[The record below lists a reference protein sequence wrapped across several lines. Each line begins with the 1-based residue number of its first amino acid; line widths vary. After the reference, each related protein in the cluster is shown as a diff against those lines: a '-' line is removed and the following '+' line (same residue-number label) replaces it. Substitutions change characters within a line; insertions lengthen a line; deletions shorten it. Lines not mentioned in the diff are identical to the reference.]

1 MIRRACALPCVSLLL
16 ACSALACAT
25 GRDEPAEAAAA
36 KPAPPPT
43 REERIRTATLAVDDA
58 RLRGADAD
66 LGNWLTHGRTYAE
79 QRFSPL
85 DQIHAGNVAQL
96 GLAWSVD
103 LGTNRGVE
111 ATPIAVD
118 GFLFATGP
126 WSIVYAV
133 DARTGELIWQHD
145 PQVPKVKGANA
156 CCDVVNRG
164 PAVYRGRVFSGT
176 IDGRLLALDA
186 GTGAVV
192 WEVQTTD
199 TSRPY
204 TITGAPRV
212 VGGNVIIGN
221 GGAELGVRG
230 YVSAYDAE
238 TGRLVWRFYTV
249 PGDPSQPFESKH
261 LEMAA
266 STWSGQWWTVGG
278 GATAWDS
285 FAYDP
290 ELDLLYIGTGNGS
303 PWSRYARSPEGGDNL
318 FVSSILA
325 VRPATGELVWYFQT
339 TPGDNWDY
347 TSTQHMI
354 LAEVTVRGAPRK
366 VLMQAPKN
374 GFFYVLDRATGEFLS
389 AEPYV
394 EVSWAKGLD
403 AKGRPIEAPGLDYRR
418 VTREIRPSPFG
429 GHNWQPMSYHPG
441 TGLVYV
447 PAQEMP
453 FFFKFD
459 PSWKYDPSAWNTFT
473 DPTVLQEVPPEL
485 VSGHLL
491 AWDPKTQ
498 REVWRAQYGLPWNGG
513 TLATAGNLVF
523 QGTADGRFVAY
534 RASDGV
540 KLWEAPAGTGVV
552 AAPITYLVDGV
563 QHVTVMAGW
572 GGVFALAGGD
582 AARAAGVRSV
592 GRMLTYRIGGS
603 APPPPPAD
611 LPPPPRPSISVYSTP
626 HDVKKGG
633 DLYHRWCATCH
644 GIGAVG
650 GGVLPDLRYAT
661 PETHDR
667 LADIVLGGVYQDRG
681 MPSFAKWLSPP
692 DVEKI
697 RAYVLSRAG
706 EAAEAA
712 GID

>member
-1 MIRRACALPCVSLLL
+1 MRALL
-16 ACSALACAT
+16 ASTFALAALGLACAT
-25 GRDEPAEAAAA
+25 GRDEPAAV
-36 KPAPPPT
+36 KPPEPAAPPT
-43 REERIRTATLAVDDA
+43 LAERIHASTLAVDDA

-66 LGNWLTHGRTYAE
+66 SANWLTHGRTYAE

-85 DQIHAGNVAQL
+85 AEIRAENATQL
-96 GLAWSVD
+96 GLAWSLE

-126 WSIVYAV
+126 WSVVYAV
-133 DARTGELIWQHD
+133 DARTGQMIWTHD
-145 PQVPKVKGANA
+145 PQVPKSAGANA

-164 PAVYRGRVFSGT
+164 VAVYKGRVYSGT
-176 IDGRLLALDA
+176 LDGRLVALDA
-186 GTGAVV
+186 ATGALV
-192 WEVQTTD
+192 WQVQTTD

-212 VGGNVIIGN
+212 VQGNVIIGN

-230 YVSAYDAE
+230 FVSAYDAE
-238 TGRLVWRFYTV
+238 SGRLVWRFYTV
-249 PGDPSQPFESKH
+249 PGDPSLPFESKH

-266 STWSGQWWTVGG
+266 TTWSGEWWKIGG

-290 ELDLLYIGTGNGS
+290 DLDLLYIGTGNGS

-318 FVSSILA
+318 FVCSILA
-325 VRPATGELVWYFQT
+325 VRPATGELVWHFQT

-354 LAEVTVRGAPRK
+354 LADLVVRGAPRK

-403 AKGRPIEAPGLDYRR
+403 ARGRPIEAPGLDYRKE
-418 VTREIRPSPFG
+418 TKEIRPSPFG
-429 GHNWQPMSYHPG
+429 GHNWHPMSFHPG
-441 TGLVYV
+441 NKLVYI
-447 PAQEMP
+447 PAQEVP
-453 FFFKFD
+453 FFFRFD
-459 PSWKYDPSAWNTFT
+459 PKWKYDPSAWNTFT

-491 AWDPKTQ
+491 AWDPMAQ

-513 TLATAGNLVF
+513 TLATGGNLVF
-523 QGTADGRFVAY
+523 QGTADGRFIAY
-534 RASDGV
+534 RASDGA
-540 KLWEAPAGTGVV
+540 KLWEAPAGTGVI
-552 AAPITYLVDGV
+552 AAPITYQVDGV
-563 QHVTVMAGW
+563 QYVTVMAGW
-572 GGVFALAGGD
+572 GGVFALVGGD

-592 GRMLTYRIGGS
+592 GRMLTYRLGGN
-603 APPPPPAD
+603 APAPPPAD
-611 LPPPPRPSISVYSTP
+611 LPPPPRPAISVHATQA
-626 HDVKKGG
+626 DVTMGG
-633 DLYHRWCATCH
+633 NLYHRWCATCH

-661 PETHDR
+661 PETHDQ
-667 LADIVLGGVYQDRG
+667 LVSIVLGGTLQSRG
-681 MPSFAKWLSPP
+681 MPSFAKWLNES
-692 DVEKI
+692 DVERI
-697 RAYVLSRAG
+697 RAYVVSRA
-706 EAAEAA
+706 EDAAAA
-712 GID
+712 NQ